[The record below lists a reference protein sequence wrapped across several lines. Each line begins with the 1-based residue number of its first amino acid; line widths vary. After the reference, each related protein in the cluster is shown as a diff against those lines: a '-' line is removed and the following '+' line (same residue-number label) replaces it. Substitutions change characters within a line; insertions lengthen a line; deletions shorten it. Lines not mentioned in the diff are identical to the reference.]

1 MLRSIAVLLLAA
13 ELAAAHADTVKGAVI
28 FSRHGDRTW
37 KGAPPTTL
45 TAVGQQQLYNSSTY
59 WRSRWLDS
67 VSGYQIV
74 NLSEDVYNSAQFSAA
89 TPDQPLLVT
98 SGQVFL
104 QGLYPPLN
112 ETSEHPLSGYQYVP
126 LATIPSDSPA
136 SIWLKGDDGCPAY
149 DDLADRWNST
159 AEFKALEASTK
170 DFYLSFYDNIF
181 AGVLPKSKLS
191 YSNAYNI
198 FDYVNVGM
206 VHNKTISNSISQE
219 ELFQLRTLADSAE
232 WAKAGAI
239 SSANDPLAVSGLTFS
254 SKVLQQLQAIVDSKG
269 TKNLLNVNI
278 GSYDTMLSFF
288 ALAGLPS
295 VNANFYGLPDYAS
308 TLAFELY
315 SHTDAFPGD
324 LSELKVRFLFRNG
337 TDAPAESF
345 RLFDSSTAAL
355 SWADFKAGMEKISLK
370 SVEEW
375 CAFCSS
381 TEDYCLP
388 YKQETRAV
396 TKEVAGVI
404 GAVVTLGVLIVAAVV
419 AAVAGVRISRRTKLG
434 SVAVI
439 AGGKQFDE
447 ASSYA
452 GSKL

>member
-1 MLRSIAVLLLAA
+1 MFRPIAVLLLAA
-13 ELAAAHADTVKGAVI
+13 ELATALADTVKGAVV

-37 KGAPPTTL
+37 KAAPPTKL

-59 WRSRWLDS
+59 WRSRWLEP
-67 VSGYQIV
+67 VSDYQIV
-74 NLSEDVYNSAQFSAA
+74 NLSEDVYSPAQFSAA

-126 LATIPSDSPA
+126 LTTVSSDSPA

-149 DDLADRWNST
+149 DDAADRWNST

-170 DFYLSFYDNIF
+170 EFYHSFYDSIF
-181 AGVLPKSKLS
+181 AGVLPKSQLS

-206 VHNKTISNSISQE
+206 VHNETISNLVSQE
-219 ELFQLRTLADSAE
+219 QLFQLRTLADSAE
-232 WAKAGAI
+232 WAKTGAI
-239 SSANDPLAVSGLTFS
+239 SSAYDALAVSGLTFAGRM
-254 SKVLQQLQAIVDSKG
+254 LQQLQAMVDSKG
-269 TKNLLNVNI
+269 TKALLNINI

-288 ALAGLPS
+288 ALAGLPA
-295 VNANFYGLPDYAS
+295 VNPNFYGLPDYAS

-315 SHTDAFPGD
+315 SHTEAFPED

-337 TDAPAESF
+337 TNAPAESF
-345 RLFDSSTAAL
+345 SLFGTSTL
-355 SWADFKAGMEKISLK
+355 SWADFKAGMEKISLRR
-370 SVEEW
+370 VEDW
-375 CAFCSS
+375 CGLCGS
-381 TEDYCLP
+381 TEYYCLR
-388 YKQETRAV
+388 YKQETSGV
-396 TKEVAGVI
+396 TKEVAGAI
-404 GAVVTLGVLIVAAVV
+404 GAAVTLGVLIVAAVV
-419 AAVAGVRISRRTKLG
+419 AVVAGVRISRRTKMG
-434 SVAVI
+434 SVAVV

-447 ASSYA
+447 ASSCT
-452 GSKL
+452 GSQS